1 MELFVKLAKFENA
14 EIIDIDGLK
23 VIYPDGWGLIRCSNT
38 TSDIVLRFEAD
49 TEETL
54 NKIKKIIKGNI
65 LKVDKN
71 INIPF

>member
-1 MELFVKLAKFENA
+1 MELFVKLAKFDNA

-38 TSDIVLRFEAD
+38 TSDIILRFEAD

-54 NKIKKIIKGNI
+54 NKIKKRVKDNI

>member
-23 VIYPDGWGLIRCSNT
+23 IIYPNGWGLIRCSNT
-38 TSDIVLRFEAD
+38 TSDIILRFEAD

-54 NKIKKIIKGNI
+54 NKIKKIIKDNI
-65 LKVDKN
+65 LKVDKS